1 MAHWNASPSRNSDR
15 QTSEADIPLLEIE
28 QDSVPAFLQP
38 SHRPP
43 PSIRRKSLLKSTN
56 AHSLPPSSVSPGEAI
71 SNTSQYL
78 PLLDS
83 QDTHDQ
89 GIQLRPIESSW
100 LPRTLTRPYLI
111 FLIVLALGL
120 SLLIALLTWRSIV
133 CYGLGNDNGSSTLL
147 FGWRFSPT
155 LVAVLYVLLTAM
167 LLDDVKRTEPYAR
180 LSQKS
185 GAEATYT
192 LLQSPG
198 AWWNALIDSLTKK
211 KNNGRRSWILLGA
224 SLVNI
229 AGFLAISP
237 LSSALLAP
245 EDLLVPEQTSFNR
258 IAAFGNAPLHIA
270 ADDAIYFR
278 TISNLLQN
286 LTTTAWLMND
296 YAILPFWPS
305 SMNRIPLGASLSPLQ
320 QQWRGETTVFRAD
333 LDCVPMVL
341 SGTGL
346 SHNHDAKDLD
356 PWPFITLESTDGCVY
371 HLVLESGWQLVP
383 LGGGSWSKVSNFSA
397 PIWDDSPQFNMMEL
411 KTTKQC
417 QQREIILVSTAW
429 PNVSDLGWL
438 NTTHFEPILQAM
450 GQVCSPS
457 YYMANVTIT
466 ASTANTSTV
475 LSFDEALFSQSK
487 VPIIPSFIDVGS
499 FQDLFLN
506 PNWTTKLYPPNYG
519 TRPATGGPLVSLAAM
534 YNFDTSAMIADKN
547 LLANALRVKRRF
559 FGEILQTSFVSIG
572 GQATTSIQG
581 EIVNVRR
588 RIVVNTGIAIAL
600 SSLLL
605 ISGLV
610 LFLILIS
617 SPQKRTLNLFHDP
630 ATAMAAASLIAN
642 DPNTRSCLE
651 GMDGM
656 SGKELQDL
664 FIGKKFYLE
673 SGTLSVSKSRTNE
686 SSITS

>member
-1 MAHWNASPSRNSDR
+1 
-15 QTSEADIPLLEIE
+15 
-28 QDSVPAFLQP
+28 
-38 SHRPP
+38 
-43 PSIRRKSLLKSTN
+43 
-56 AHSLPPSSVSPGEAI
+56 
-71 SNTSQYL
+71 
-78 PLLDS
+78 
-83 QDTHDQ
+83 
-89 GIQLRPIESSW
+89 
-100 LPRTLTRPYLI
+100 
-111 FLIVLALGL
+111 
-120 SLLIALLTWRSIV
+120 LLIALLMWRSIV
-133 CYGLGNDNGSSTLL
+133 CYGLGNDDGTSALF

-155 LVAVLYVLLTAM
+155 LVAVLYVLLTSM
-167 LLDDVKRTEPYAR
+167 LLEDVKRTEPYAR

-198 AWWNALIDSLTKK
+198 AWWDALVDSLNKK

-224 SLVNI
+224 SLTNI

-237 LSSALLAP
+237 LSSALLVS
-245 EDLLVPEQTSFNR
+245 EDLLVPEQSSFNR

-270 ADDAIYFR
+270 ADDATYFR

-286 LTTTAWLMND
+286 LTTTAWLTSD

-305 SMNRIPLGASLSPLQ
+305 HMDRIPLGASLSPLQ
-320 QQWRGETTVFRAD
+320 QQWRGEATVFRAD
-333 LDCVPMVL
+333 LDCAPMVL

-346 SHNHDAKDLD
+346 SHNHDADDFD

-371 HLVLESGWQLVP
+371 HLVLESSWQLVP

-397 PIWDDSPQFNMMEL
+397 PVWDDSPELDMMEL
-411 KTTKQC
+411 NITKQC
-417 QQREIILVSTAW
+417 RQREIIFVSTAW
-429 PNVSDLGWL
+429 ANVNDLGWL
-438 NTTHFEPILQAM
+438 NTTHFEPTLQVL
-450 GQVCSPS
+450 GHVCSPS
-457 YYMANVTIT
+457 YYMANVTVT
-466 ASTANTSTV
+466 ASTTNTSTA
-475 LSFDEALFSQSK
+475 LSFDEALFNQSK
-487 VPIIPSFIDVGS
+487 VPITPSFIDVGS

-506 PNWTTKLYPPNYG
+506 PNWTTKLYPPNYE
-519 TRPATGGPLVSLAAM
+519 TRPATGGPLVSLAAI
-534 YNFDTSAMIADKN
+534 YNFDTLAMIADKN

-572 GQATTSIQG
+572 DQATTPIQG

-605 ISGLV
+605 ISSIM

-642 DPNTRSCLE
+642 EPNTRSCVD
-651 GMDGM
+651 GTDGM
-656 SGKELQDL
+656 SRKELQDL
-664 FIGKKFYLE
+664 LIGKKFHLDN
-673 SGTLSVSKSRTNE
+673 GTLFVSKSRTNK
-686 SSITS
+686 SSATS